1 MHEGKILLHLF
12 CLVIFFH
19 LFYRFWLFIKGLTL
33 QWDSGLVQRLFQNVV
48 TRASATETDVSSKS
62 DFYVFIW
69 KRQSNLSKA
78 INKMSPWIILHL
90 VIRYVIIEC
99 PGKHNQ
105 LTILLIRL
113 SVCFSSDQIF
123 FVGFLNSKTY
133 CFKFRAMYFMLPKC
147 KGVFMYPEKW
157 CDCLI
162 DIDIYC
168 WSKFW
173 LLNILSKTYILLLT
187 PRSVTGYFYSILK
200 IFIKIKNIQIKR
212 Q

>member
-1 MHEGKILLHLF
+1 
-12 CLVIFFH
+12 
-19 LFYRFWLFIKGLTL
+19 
-33 QWDSGLVQRLFQNVV
+33 
-48 TRASATETDVSSKS
+48 
-62 DFYVFIW
+62 
-69 KRQSNLSKA
+69 
-78 INKMSPWIILHL
+78 
-90 VIRYVIIEC
+90 
-99 PGKHNQ
+99 
-105 LTILLIRL
+105 
-113 SVCFSSDQIF
+113 
-123 FVGFLNSKTY
+123 
-133 CFKFRAMYFMLPKC
+133 MYFMLTTC

-212 Q
+212 WIIIFKMLENKFEKWNSISLNNMWVLYMYIMYIQCIIIKFLYIIKYFIFYVYIYRFCIASIFKIKIKMNNYK